1 MWSLMAMRTSSL
13 NVQTSRADTPAPPLM
28 FPEEAGLGL
37 TSSSSTSSSLL
48 SVRLGGSSFSCF
60 GVSLSSGSS
69 SVLPLSFECFA
80 VSVETPP
87 SLLDS
92 RIDVLLLLVREGF
105 LDLVDFFLFGNFVRE
120 GFSSSSLLSVSC
132 GSTVSFLHD
141 IFCEL
146 SKLFLGLPSF
156 FEFLGASVDTTGP
169 PSILDSE
176 FDSRELSGAGCFDR
190 GLRGPHIISADTGQ

>member
-13 NVQTSRADTPAPPLM
+13 NVQTSRADTPAPPLK

-132 GSTVSFLHD
+132 GSAVSFLHD
-141 IFCEL
+141 IFSEL
-146 SKLFLGLPSF
+146 LQISENPLTLPSF
-156 FEFLGASVDTTGP
+156 LDFFGDSLNTTGP
-169 PSILDSE
+169 PSILGSE
-176 FDSRELSGAGCFDR
+176 FDSRE
-190 GLRGPHIISADTGQ
+190 H

>member
-13 NVQTSRADTPAPPLM
+13 NVQTSRADTPAPPLK

-69 SVLPLSFECFA
+69 SVLPLSFECFV

-105 LDLVDFFLFGNFVRE
+105 LDLVNFFLFGNFVRE

-132 GSTVSFLHD
+132 GSAVSFLHD
-141 IFCEL
+141 IFSEL
-146 SKLFLGLPSF
+146 LQLFENPPTLPSF
-156 FEFLGASVDTTGP
+156 FEFFGASLNITGP

-176 FDSRELSGAGCFDR
+176 FDSREL
-190 GLRGPHIISADTGQ
+190 

>member
-13 NVQTSRADTPAPPLM
+13 NVQTSRADTPAPPLK

-69 SVLPLSFECFA
+69 SVLPLTFECFA

-92 RIDVLLLLVREGF
+92 RIDLLLLLVLEGEAF
-105 LDLVDFFLFGNFVRE
+105 LVLVNIFLFGNFARE

-132 GSTVSFLHD
+132 GSALSFLHD
-141 IFCEL
+141 IFEF
-146 SKLFLGLPSF
+146 SQLFENPLTLPSF
-156 FEFLGASVDTTGP
+156 FEFFGTSLETTGS

-176 FDSRELSGAGCFDR
+176 FDSKEL
-190 GLRGPHIISADTGQ
+190 

>member
-13 NVQTSRADTPAPPLM
+13 NVQTSRADTPAPPLK

-105 LDLVDFFLFGNFVRE
+105 LDLVNFFLFGNFVRE

-146 SKLFLGLPSF
+146 SQLSLGLPSF
-156 FEFLGASVDTTGP
+156 F
-169 PSILDSE
+169 
-176 FDSRELSGAGCFDR
+176 
-190 GLRGPHIISADTGQ
+190 

>member
-92 RIDVLLLLVREGF
+92 RIDVLLLLVLEREGF
-105 LDLVDFFLFGNFVRE
+105 LDLVDFFLFGNFVRG

-132 GSTVSFLHD
+132 GSAVSFLHD
-141 IFCEL
+141 IFSEL
-146 SKLFLGLPSF
+146 LQLSENPLTLPSF
-156 FEFLGASVDTTGP
+156 FDFFGDSLNTTGT
-169 PSILDSE
+169 PSNVDSA
-176 FDSRELSGAGCFDR
+176 FDSREL
-190 GLRGPHIISADTGQ
+190 

>member
-37 TSSSSTSSSLL
+37 TSSSSLL

-92 RIDVLLLLVREGF
+92 RIDVLLLLVLEREGF
-105 LDLVDFFLFGNFVRE
+105 LDLVDFFLFGNFVRG

-132 GSTVSFLHD
+132 GSAAAF
-141 IFCEL
+141 
-146 SKLFLGLPSF
+146 PSF
-156 FEFLGASVDTTGP
+156 FDFFG
-169 PSILDSE
+169 
-176 FDSRELSGAGCFDR
+176 
-190 GLRGPHIISADTGQ
+190 HSADTSDPLSIPDSDFDNREH

>member
-92 RIDVLLLLVREGF
+92 RIDVLLLLVLEREGF

-132 GSTVSFLHD
+132 GSAVSFLHD
-141 IFCEL
+141 IFSEL
-146 SKLFLGLPSF
+146 LQLFENPPTLPSF
-156 FEFLGASVDTTGP
+156 FEFFGASLNMTGP

-176 FDSRELSGAGCFDR
+176 FDSRE
-190 GLRGPHIISADTGQ
+190 P

>member
-13 NVQTSRADTPAPPLM
+13 NVQTSRADTPAPPLK

-92 RIDVLLLLVREGF
+92 RIDVLLLLVLEREGF

-132 GSTVSFLHD
+132 GSAVSFLHD
-141 IFCEL
+141 IFSEL
-146 SKLFLGLPSF
+146 LQLFENPPTLPSF
-156 FEFLGASVDTTGP
+156 FEFFGTSLETTGS

-176 FDSRELSGAGCFDR
+176 FDSKEL
-190 GLRGPHIISADTGQ
+190 

>member
-13 NVQTSRADTPAPPLM
+13 NVQTSRADTPAPPLK

-105 LDLVDFFLFGNFVRE
+105 LDLVNFFLFGNFVRE

-132 GSTVSFLHD
+132 GSAVSFLHD
-141 IFCEL
+141 IFSEL
-146 SKLFLGLPSF
+146 LQLFENPPTLPSF
-156 FEFLGASVDTTGP
+156 FEFFGASLNITGP

-176 FDSRELSGAGCFDR
+176 FDSREL
-190 GLRGPHIISADTGQ
+190 

>member
-105 LDLVDFFLFGNFVRE
+105 LDLVNFFLFGNFVRE

-132 GSTVSFLHD
+132 GSAVSFLHD
-141 IFCEL
+141 IFSEL
-146 SKLFLGLPSF
+146 LQISENPLTLPSF
-156 FEFLGASVDTTGP
+156 LDFFGDSLNTTGP
-169 PSILDSE
+169 PSILGSE
-176 FDSRELSGAGCFDR
+176 FDSREL
-190 GLRGPHIISADTGQ
+190 

>member
-92 RIDVLLLLVREGF
+92 RIDVLLLLMLEREGF
-105 LDLVDFFLFGNFVRE
+105 LDLVDFFLFGNFVRG

-132 GSTVSFLHD
+132 GSAVSFLHD
-141 IFCEL
+141 IFSEL
-146 SKLFLGLPSF
+146 LQLSENPLTLPSF
-156 FEFLGASVDTTGP
+156 FEFFGDSLNTTGP
-169 PSILDSE
+169 PSILGSE
-176 FDSRELSGAGCFDR
+176 FDSREL
-190 GLRGPHIISADTGQ
+190 

>member
-1 MWSLMAMRTSSL
+1 MAMRTSSL

-92 RIDVLLLLVREGF
+92 RIDVLLLLVLEREGF
-105 LDLVDFFLFGNFVRE
+105 LVLVDIFLFENFTRG

-132 GSTVSFLHD
+132 GSAAA
-141 IFCEL
+141 
-146 SKLFLGLPSF
+146 LPSF
-156 FEFLGASVDTTGP
+156 FDVFGD
-169 PSILDSE
+169 
-176 FDSRELSGAGCFDR
+176 
-190 GLRGPHIISADTGQ
+190 SADTSDPLSIRDSDFVSRKH

>member
-13 NVQTSRADTPAPPLM
+13 NVQTSRADTPAPPLK

-37 TSSSSTSSSLL
+37 TSSSSLL

-92 RIDVLLLLVREGF
+92 RIDVLLLLVLEREGF

-146 SKLFLGLPSF
+146 SQLSLGLPSF
-156 FEFLGASVDTTGP
+156 F
-169 PSILDSE
+169 
-176 FDSRELSGAGCFDR
+176 
-190 GLRGPHIISADTGQ
+190 

>member
-92 RIDVLLLLVREGF
+92 RIDVLILLVLERVGF
-105 LDLVDFFLFGNFVRE
+105 LDLGDFFLFGNFVRK

-132 GSTVSFLHD
+132 GSAVSFLHD
-141 IFCEL
+141 IFSEL
-146 SKLFLGLPSF
+146 LQLFENPPTLPSF
-156 FEFLGASVDTTGP
+156 FESFGASLNMTGP

-176 FDSRELSGAGCFDR
+176 FDSREL
-190 GLRGPHIISADTGQ
+190 

>member
-13 NVQTSRADTPAPPLM
+13 NVQTSRADTPAPPLK

-92 RIDVLLLLVREGF
+92 RIDVLILLVHEREGF
-105 LDLVDFFLFGNFVRE
+105 LDLVDFFLFGNFVRG

-132 GSTVSFLHD
+132 GSAVSFLHD
-141 IFCEL
+141 IFSEL
-146 SKLFLGLPSF
+146 LQLSENPTTLPSF
-156 FEFLGASVDTTGP
+156 FDFFGDSLNTTGP

-176 FDSRELSGAGCFDR
+176 FDSREL
-190 GLRGPHIISADTGQ
+190 

>member
-13 NVQTSRADTPAPPLM
+13 NVQTSRADTPAPPLK

-69 SVLPLSFECFA
+69 SVLPLSFECFV

-92 RIDVLLLLVREGF
+92 RIDVLLLL
-105 LDLVDFFLFGNFVRE
+105 LVDFFLFGNFVRE

-132 GSTVSFLHD
+132 GSNLSFVHD
-141 IFCEL
+141 IFFEL
-146 SKLFLGLPSF
+146 SQLSLGLPSF
-156 FEFLGASVDTTGP
+156 FGFLGASVDTTGP

-176 FDSRELSGAGCFDR
+176 LDSTEL
-190 GLRGPHIISADTGQ
+190 

>member
-13 NVQTSRADTPAPPLM
+13 NVQTSRADTPAPPLK

-37 TSSSSTSSSLL
+37 TSSSSLL

-132 GSTVSFLHD
+132 GSAVSFLHD
-141 IFCEL
+141 IFSEL
-146 SKLFLGLPSF
+146 LQLSENPLTLPSF
-156 FEFLGASVDTTGP
+156 FEFFGDSLETTGS

-176 FDSRELSGAGCFDR
+176 FDSKEL
-190 GLRGPHIISADTGQ
+190 

>member
-13 NVQTSRADTPAPPLM
+13 NVQTSRADTPAPPLK

-92 RIDVLLLLVREGF
+92 RIDVLILLVHEREGF
-105 LDLVDFFLFGNFVRE
+105 LDLVDFFLFGNFVRG

-132 GSTVSFLHD
+132 GSTVSFLHN
-141 IFCEL
+141 IFCDL
-146 SKLFLGLPSF
+146 LQLFESSSAIPSF
-156 FEFLGASVDTTGP
+156 FESFEASVDTTGP
-169 PSILDSE
+169 LSILDSE
-176 FDSRELSGAGCFDR
+176 FKSR
-190 GLRGPHIISADTGQ
+190 GL

>member
-13 NVQTSRADTPAPPLM
+13 NVQTSRADTPAPPLK

-92 RIDVLLLLVREGF
+92 RIDVLLLL
-105 LDLVDFFLFGNFVRE
+105 LVDFFLFGNFVRE

-132 GSTVSFLHD
+132 GSAVSFLHD
-141 IFCEL
+141 IFSEL
-146 SKLFLGLPSF
+146 LQLSENPLTLPSF
-156 FEFLGASVDTTGP
+156 FEFFGDSLNTTGT
-169 PSILDSE
+169 PSNVDSA
-176 FDSRELSGAGCFDR
+176 FDSREL
-190 GLRGPHIISADTGQ
+190 

>member
-1 MWSLMAMRTSSL
+1 VWSLMAMRTSSL

-80 VSVETPP
+80 VSAETPP
-87 SLLDS
+87 SLDS
-92 RIDVLLLLVREGF
+92 RIDVLLLLVLEREGF
-105 LDLVDFFLFGNFVRE
+105 LVLVNIFLFGNFAGE

-132 GSTVSFLHD
+132 GSAAL
-141 IFCEL
+141 
-146 SKLFLGLPSF
+146 LPSF
-156 FEFLGASVDTTGP
+156 FDFFGDSADTLDP
-169 PSILDSE
+169 LSILDSD
-176 FDSRELSGAGCFDR
+176 FVSRE
-190 GLRGPHIISADTGQ
+190 H